1 MINLFFIF
9 TSSIGIITVFLLL
22 MNIKSNSFLNIYLV
36 LAFLLISLS
45 FFLIG
50 IREDYFS
57 IYLSDFKLISQIHV
71 LLILIF
77 IYLYYKNL
85 FSVEKKF
92 VLKDLLHFMPYG
104 FLYVIAVLYTNK
116 QLGFSINYWI
126 GIILTCIFYYVTN
139 IYILLKKTFWNTNND
154 LLLLN
159 ENLKAIRKW
168 AEFLFFFS
176 CLLIIRIILQLINTF
191 VYVDFIPRGY
201 LGVLSC
207 IICLFIFIKVLIT
220 PEILFGYNYLI
231 KKVESHNS
239 KEIASTQIWTT
250 SFINNL
256 TNVPEKSLG
265 KIVYKNLNNYLHLI
279 ENVEFS
285 DATFKNSNFKLEDLA
300 NKLSIPKSHLKFL
313 FKYHS
318 KLSFSDYK
326 KTVKI
331 KESIKL
337 INEGYINSKTLEKL
351 SEEVG
356 FSSYSPFFNSFKT
369 ITGFSPKEFNS
380 NKYKV

>member
-1 MINLFFIF
+1 
-9 TSSIGIITVFLLL
+9 
-22 MNIKSNSFLNIYLV
+22 
-36 LAFLLISLS
+36 
-45 FFLIG
+45 
-50 IREDYFS
+50 
-57 IYLSDFKLISQIHV
+57 
-71 LLILIF
+71 
-77 IYLYYKNL
+77 
-85 FSVEKKF
+85 
-92 VLKDLLHFMPYG
+92 MPYG